1 MRAGESAEPAN
12 QEAVMQNHRVPRAS
26 SSAVGQSETLSCFS
40 LFCPQRLSSCTST
53 CRRVT
58 SGWAG
63 RESRNQPDDAAAA
76 AAAGG
81 TRSRYQ
87 PTVASP
93 KRPLATGDGGEM
105 ASADWRERTG
115 RNGMASAESALRK
128 SRANQRSFMRQA
140 SYKKKRK
147 FRASPPPG

>member
-26 SSAVGQSETLSCFS
+26 SSAVGQSETLSCFF

-63 RESRNQPDDAAAA
+63 RESRNQPDVA

-87 PTVASP
+87 PTVAST

-147 FRASPPPG
+147 FHASLPPG